1 MRLLAAIHPPD
12 STQAILECLNLPSRA
27 PPAASP
33 LPDDS
38 GVEAS
43 WETDFEAPGV

>member
-12 STQAILECLNLPSRA
+12 ATQSILECLNLPSRA

-33 LPDDS
+33 LPDDD
-38 GVEAS
+38 GGEAR
-43 WETDFEAPGV
+43 WEVAFEAGV